1 MKHIFKK
8 GNSGAPTFIL
18 LHGTG
23 GSENDLVPFA
33 EFIDSSANII
43 GLRGNVLENNTITRF
58 FARIEHGVFDMM
70 SLNLE
75 TNNLNSFLDELASK
89 YKLDRARFILLG
101 YSNGA
106 TMIASLLQKFV
117 NPAMGA
123 MLLHPFIPNKEIQP
137 SDLSKVKILITTAS
151 NDMICPPHH
160 SEYLLESFKNAYANP
175 EIYYGESNHSISQAE
190 LNALKEW
197 YRRQIK

>member
-1 MKHIFKK
+1 MKHIYKK
-8 GNSGAPTFIL
+8 GNINAPTFIL

-23 GSENDLVPFA
+23 GTENDLIPFA
-33 EFIDSSANII
+33 EFIDASANII

-58 FARIEHGVFDMM
+58 FKRIEHGIFDME

-75 TNNLNSFLDELASK
+75 TNSLYSFLDELAK
-89 YKLDRARFILLG
+89 MYKLDRSRFIFLG

-106 TMIASLLQKFV
+106 TMIASLLQKFN

-123 MLLHPFIPNKEIQP
+123 LLLHPFIPNKDLKP
-137 SDLSKVKILITTAS
+137 NDLSKVKILITTAN

-160 SEYLLESFKNAYANP
+160 SEYLLESFKNAYATA
-175 EIYYGESNHSISQAE
+175 EIYYGDSHHSISQAE
-190 LNALKEW
+190 LTALKEW
-197 YRRQIK
+197 YRRLIK

>member
-89 YKLDRARFILLG
+89 YKLDRARFILIG